1 MSRRGIR
8 VTKRTGQQRSRDE
21 QQRGHRASVRMN
33 AAEYEAIAA
42 RATAA
47 GMTVPSYLVY
57 AGMELDMRTSGYAAD
72 GARRSAPRFST
83 PQQRAFAAEI
93 LGLSRHVRQAG
104 NNLNQLTRYAHT
116 ERRRPDE
123 LPAAVSEMRDAAAR
137 LVAFLDDLR
146 ALMGMNSARQRVRD
160 GLAALAAEGDK
171 PDTLDTATVDTEAAT
186 AAEQYE
192 VDDLDDETRG

>member
-1 MSRRGIR
+1 
-8 VTKRTGQQRSRDE
+8 
-21 QQRGHRASVRMN
+21 MN

-57 AGMELDMRTSGYAAD
+57 AGMELDMRTSGYAVD

-123 LPAAVSEMRDAAAR
+123 LPAAVSEMRDAAGR